1 MFANLSTHAVHT
13 LHALGVP
20 TSLIHEFNATQINA
34 SFLLLQSS
42 YSSTR
47 CIPCGMRSYVA
58 RSLHLPHP
66 DSASDILYIWRAQ
79 EYKPGCA
86 AFFSEKSL
94 GAYFSTFWQK
104 SLLKTN
110 RQTKERELWANYR

>member
-58 RSLHLPHP
+58 KAYTFHIQIVRLISYIYGELRNTSP
-66 DSASDILYIWRAQ
+66 DVLRFFLKNLSVLTLALFGRRA
-79 EYKPGCA
+79 
-86 AFFSEKSL
+86 F
-94 GAYFSTFWQK
+94 
-104 SLLKTN
+104 
-110 RQTKERELWANYR
+110 

>member
-1 MFANLSTHAVHT
+1 MLANLSTPAVHT
-13 LHALGVP
+13 LYALGVP

-34 SFLLLQSS
+34 SFLLLRSS

-66 DSASDILYIWRAQ
+66 DSASDVLDIWRAE
-79 EYKPGCA
+79 EYKPGCG
-86 AFFSEKSL
+86 AFVLKSL
-94 GAYFSTFWQK
+94 SVLTLALLAE
-104 SLLKTN
+104 SLLNTIRK
-110 RQTKERELWANYR
+110 TKESKL